1 MPIYRPTRF
10 NIFKNPTKRKDFWD
24 SICFLSPSLLI
35 FCIFILL
42 PIAIAFYLSLMKWDL
57 LSADKQFVGIK
68 NYLYYLKN
76 PFFYKVL
83 LNTIY
88 YAAVHIPLNLVFSLS
103 LALLLNKKLKGLSFY
118 RAIYFIPV
126 ISPMVAV
133 SAVWI
138 WIYEPESGGLANYI
152 LGLFGVSPL
161 GWLNDPKWA
170 MPAIII
176 MSIWKGLG
184 YNIVIFLAGLQNIP
198 ENYYEAARVDGANAW
213 QQFRRVTLPLLSP
226 VTYFVILMGIINS
239 FKVFTQ
245 IEVMTPEGG
254 PLNSTSVLVY
264 YLYQEAFHK
273 YRFGRAS
280 ALAFILFIV
289 VIIITMIQR
298 TYSEKRVH
306 YQ

>member
-1 MPIYRPTRF
+1 MPITNKTEF
-10 NIFKNPTKRKDFWD
+10 HLFKNQTQRRDFWD
-24 SICFLSPSLLI
+24 SIGFLSPSLLVFIVFI
-35 FCIFILL
+35 FL

-57 LSADKQFVGIK
+57 LSADKQFVGLN

-76 PFFYKVL
+76 PEFYKTL
-83 LNTIY
+83 LNTVY
-88 YAAVHIPLNLVFSLS
+88 YAAAHIPLDLMLSLS

-118 RAIYFIPV
+118 RTIYFVPV
-126 ISPMVAV
+126 ISSMVAV

-138 WIYEPESGGLANYI
+138 WIYEPESGGLANYF
-152 LGLFGVSPL
+152 LNLFGISPK
-161 GWLNDPKWA
+161 GWLNDPHWA

-176 MSIWKGLG
+176 MSVWKGLG
-184 YNIVIFLAGLQNIP
+184 YDIIIFLAGLQNIP
-198 ENYYEAARVDGANAW
+198 DSYYEAARVDGANAW
-213 QQFRRVTLPLLSP
+213 QQFRKITLPLLSP
-226 VTYFVILMGIINS
+226 ITYFVILMGIINS

-254 PLNSTSVLVY
+254 PLNSTTVLVF

-280 ALAFILFIV
+280 ALAFILFVV
-289 VIIITMIQR
+289 VIMITMIQR
-298 TYSEKRVH
+298 YYSEKKVH